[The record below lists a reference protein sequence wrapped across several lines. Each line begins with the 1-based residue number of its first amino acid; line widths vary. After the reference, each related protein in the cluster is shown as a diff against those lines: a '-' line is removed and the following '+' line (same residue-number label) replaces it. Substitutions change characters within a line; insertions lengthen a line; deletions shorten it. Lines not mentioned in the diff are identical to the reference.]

1 MTAHI
6 KTTALFRRLFHAV
19 RGWAEFKKHFS
30 ETTNPV
36 FICSGVAFRGKSQ
49 KSPIS
54 NCLKLEETFQKGG
67 NMSQNEEVWMSL
79 GDVASEAQLPLST
92 IYYLHKRG
100 KGPKTAQIGR
110 HLRVLRQDF
119 IDWFEDN
126 RTS

>member
-1 MTAHI
+1 
-6 KTTALFRRLFHAV
+6 
-19 RGWAEFKKHFS
+19 
-30 ETTNPV
+30 
-36 FICSGVAFRGKSQ
+36 
-49 KSPIS
+49 
-54 NCLKLEETFQKGG
+54 
-67 NMSQNEEVWMSL
+67 MSQNEEVWMSL